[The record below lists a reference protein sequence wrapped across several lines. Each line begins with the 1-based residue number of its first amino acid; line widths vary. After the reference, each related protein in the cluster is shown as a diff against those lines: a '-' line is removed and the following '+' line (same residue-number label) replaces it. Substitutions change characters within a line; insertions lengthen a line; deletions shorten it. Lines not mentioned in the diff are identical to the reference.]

1 MNSLEAH
8 VEQSYYTR
16 VALIGVL
23 TVGIGAVLM
32 LLSQLSWAK
41 TFDNSGVTR
50 RDGKQFPWSGLK
62 NVRYIHVRGVLNHVE
77 LVFNN
82 GKAMV
87 FPLML
92 ENGGDVM
99 RYISGLPGGKP
110 PVRH

>member
-23 TVGIGAVLM
+23 TVGIGAALM

-50 RDGKQFPWSGLK
+50 RDGKKLGWPGLK
-62 NVRYIHVRGVLNHVE
+62 KIQYVHVRGVLNHVE
-77 LVFNN
+77 LIFKD
-82 GKAMV
+82 GKANV

-99 RYISGLPGGKP
+99 RFIGGLPGGKP
-110 PVRH
+110 PVKR

>member
-1 MNSLEAH
+1 MKSFEAY
-8 VEQSYYTR
+8 VEQSYYVR
-16 VALIGVL
+16 VAIIGVL

-41 TFDNSGVTR
+41 IFDDTGVTR
-50 RDGKQFPWSGLK
+50 RDGKQLRWSGLK
-62 NVRYIHVRGVLNHVE
+62 KIQYVHVRGVLNHVE
-77 LVFNN
+77 LIFND

-92 ENGGDVM
+92 ENAGDVM